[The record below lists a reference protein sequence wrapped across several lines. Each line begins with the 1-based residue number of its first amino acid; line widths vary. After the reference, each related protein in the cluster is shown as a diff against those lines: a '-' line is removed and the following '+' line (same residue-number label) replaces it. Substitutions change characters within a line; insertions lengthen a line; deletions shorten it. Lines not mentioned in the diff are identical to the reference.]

1 MTNPRTQDQFLAAFS
16 SIEHFLKAAVY
27 GGREV
32 GTPGFNDTLDQF
44 TDKHRHSL
52 GRDQVATL
60 KELADIRSFLS
71 HSLYFGGRLSV
82 DPTRTTVAVIEQIR
96 DHLIS
101 PPAALRILGGQ
112 KPTTIEPPRTLRAAL
127 QLMHRHDFSQL
138 PVYDNAAFVGLLT
151 NNAVARWMADQMHR
165 HDGLAADAPVSDVL
179 AFAEDSDR
187 VEHVGRDITAAQAVA
202 TFAESAGK
210 GTPLTALIVTHAG
223 KPTETPISIIV
234 SADLPRLISS

>member
-1 MTNPRTQDQFLAAFS
+1 MFLAAFS
-16 SIEHFLKAAVY
+16 SIEHFLTAAVH
-27 GGREV
+27 GGRQV
-32 GTPGFNDTLDQF
+32 GNPGFNHTLDQF

-52 GRDQVATL
+52 RRDQVETL
-60 KELADIRSFLS
+60 KALADIRGFLS
-71 HSLYFGGRLSV
+71 HSLHFGGRLSV

-101 PPAALRILGGQ
+101 PPTALRILGGQ

-138 PVYDNAAFVGLLT
+138 PVYDDTAFVGLLT
-151 NNAVARWMADQMHR
+151 NNAVARWVADQMHQ
-165 HDGLAADAPVSDVL
+165 HDRLAEDAPVSEVL
-179 AFAEDSDR
+179 PFAEDSDR

-202 TFAESAGK
+202 TFAESAST

-234 SADLPRLISS
+234 SADLPRLAHS